1 MDIKKQRHRKS
12 AFQEARTN
20 HRHPLAAEIERSKE
34 EEMQIVIS
42 ALRIPTEEEFVKAMQ
57 SYGLSDEKV
66 SLALEA
72 WHEWHP

>member
-1 MDIKKQRHRKS
+1 
-12 AFQEARTN
+12 
-20 HRHPLAAEIERSKE
+20 
-34 EEMQIVIS
+34 MQIVIS